1 MLARDTWYLFII
13 ALVMVVLV
21 YYVGAT
27 KEAPSFAHALTQLIY
42 AGSGR
47 NAQGNYPNY
56 PR

>member
-1 MLARDTWYLFII
+1 MLSRDTWYLFII

-21 YYVGAT
+21 YYVAAT
-27 KEAPSFAHALTQLIY
+27 KEAPVFANAISQLIY

>member
-1 MLARDTWYLFII
+1 MLSRTTWYLFII
-13 ALVMVVLV
+13 ALVMIILV

-27 KEAPSFAHALTQLIY
+27 KEAPVFANAIRQLIY